1 MGDIILTMKGI
12 DKSFPGVHALD
23 HVDLEIRKGEV
34 LALMGE
40 NGAGKSTLMKVL
52 TGIYTKD
59 SGTITYEG
67 KEVEFHNTREAQDAG
82 IVIVHQELNMLGH
95 LTVAQNIFI
104 GREFR
109 KGFKIDDKKM
119 NEEEQRWESIEVAD
133 ADVVIVAYGISARVA
148 EEAVKKARAQGIK
161 LGLIRPKTV
170 VPFPEKAFSEIKKD
184 CKGILIVEMN
194 VKGQMK
200 NDVLVASKCKYPLY
214 GYFTVQDVPKSE
226 NIIAITHDIIAG
238 KAQEVK

>member
-1 MGDIILTMKGI
+1 MVTRGGGNGDTQCITFTPASVQETVDMTVMAFELAEKYRHPVIILSDAAIGQMMEGVELPDYQEHDINKFDWTVKGRKDGEPGKKISNAAYFMKNRFA
-12 DKSFPGVHALD
+12 DY
-23 HVDLEIRKGEV
+23 
-34 LALMGE
+34 
-40 NGAGKSTLMKVL
+40 
-52 TGIYTKD
+52 GIYQAKL
-59 SGTITYEG
+59 Y
-67 KEVEFHNTREAQDAG
+67 
-82 IVIVHQELNMLGH
+82 
-95 LTVAQNIFI
+95 
-104 GREFR
+104 
-109 KGFKIDDKKM
+109 KKM